1 MLTASNN
8 ILLFTIVHAITD
20 HFAVLIQPNKKYLYL
35 KGKKLS
41 FCQKLKFSNP
51 YIFATLDHLFLKY
64 QRATVMGCKDMDIK
78 NVEFVSKVHFLCN
91 ISLYIT

>member
-41 FCQKLKFSNP
+41 LAKNSNFRMP
-51 YIFATLDHLFLKY
+51 
-64 QRATVMGCKDMDIK
+64 
-78 NVEFVSKVHFLCN
+78 
-91 ISLYIT
+91 ISLQP